1 MSVKRINSG
10 TSLREYFSS
19 LINESV
25 NNVSHRRRLLEKDE
39 LFSDS
44 GDDDSP
50 DSGGGSSSSSD
61 DDMSAMKKGD
71 VESSDIIDKLNSIR
85 SGKSFKDDNVS
96 SNMEKYVNG
105 LDGAEKVAL
114 LAFLKAIAQIVTA
127 EIPAQDAMDPSKSP
141 ASVEMK
147 KSSGGKTVTVKPTI
161 VKKEKTPEKKS
172 AGEDTSGPAPI
183 QPKK

>member
-39 LFSDS
+39 LSSDS
-44 GDDDSP
+44 GGDST
-50 DSGGGSSSSSD
+50 DANNDSSSGPD

-127 EIPAQDAMDPSKSP
+127 EISAQDAMDPSKSP